1 METQN
6 QGREARRVYQAPVMA
21 LVQLRPEEAVLAA
34 CKTSSTTGNP
44 THGQVGCF
52 QALDSC
58 VTNGS

>member
-34 CKTSSTTGNP
+34 CKSSTVTGP
-44 THGQVGCF
+44 GYLGCVSG
-52 QALDSC
+52 LGVNCD
-58 VTNGS
+58 TIGS

>member
-34 CKTSSTTGNP
+34 CKTGTVSGPGYSGCMDLGVPCNTTTG
-44 THGQVGCF
+44 
-52 QALDSC
+52 S
-58 VTNGS
+58 

>member
-34 CKTSSTTGNP
+34 CKTSLTTGNP
-44 THGQVGCF
+44 THGQTGCF
-52 QALDSC
+52 YTLNPCNQ
-58 VTNGS
+58 NGS

>member
-34 CKTSSTTGNP
+34 CKSSTVTGPGESACRCPRNCS
-44 THGQVGCF
+44 TI
-52 QALDSC
+52 
-58 VTNGS
+58 GS

>member
-34 CKTSSTTGNP
+34 CKTSLTTGSP
-44 THGQVGCF
+44 THGQTGCF
-52 QALDSC
+52 QLVNSC
-58 VTNGS
+58 VENGS

>member
-34 CKTSSTTGNP
+34 CKSSTVTGP
-44 THGQVGCF
+44 GESGC
-52 QALDSC
+52 APLGVNCS
-58 VTNGS
+58 TIGS